1 MCVAAH
7 STVLLCVCSI
17 FHSSVRLHS
26 PFSKNISLTLLL
38 YNFQLVNFNWEPN
51 TQLTL
56 DAQQSTKTCWTIFI
70 NNFPLT
76 CFSCADIYLCFID
89 NLIRAQ
95 KFKAETFTHTKL
107 QHCHFSLLFFQFL
120 WPFQSFGHS
129 KGHQK
134 LMEQHLKYS
143 IGHHQEQAEDPNAH
157 HHNTNHNSPKVFD
170 SKAQADSSIQ
180 FEYYVSPW
188 TTCSQTCGSIDGY
201 RVSNGR
207 S

>member
-26 PFSKNISLTLLL
+26 PFSKNISPTLLL

-56 DAQQSTKTCWTIFI
+56 DTQQSTKTCWTIFI
-70 NNFPLT
+70 NNSLLLLT

-95 KFKAETFTHTKL
+95 KFKAETFTYTKL
-107 QHCHFSLLFFQFL
+107 QHCHFSLSLPVFVALSVVRTLQRSPETNGTTSQVL
-120 WPFQSFGHS
+120 DWTSSGASRGSQCTSS
-129 KGHQK
+129 
-134 LMEQHLKYS
+134 QH
-143 IGHHQEQAEDPNAH
+143 
-157 HHNTNHNSPKVFD
+157 
-170 SKAQADSSIQ
+170 
-180 FEYYVSPW
+180 
-188 TTCSQTCGSIDGY
+188 
-201 RVSNGR
+201 
-207 S
+207 